1 MLNGFH
7 WFQPIYICPHRL
19 LFATAGLDSA
29 NDIIRYSLDDK
40 VTSIIIKENALAV
53 RIAIDEKYKA
63 IYWIKYISQFMYN
76 ILKTDYNGTTSIV
89 QNITVTSSD
98 IAIGLGKRVYYILD
112 PPNSQILKF
121 NKSNNVLVGNITTFS
136 NPLDMIVARGKN
148 AICYLTQLKCLAQ
161 LNYIFELGLISSAEE
176 HCIQN

>member
-1 MLNGFH
+1 M
-7 WFQPIYICPHRL
+7 
-19 LFATAGLDSA
+19 FATAGLDSA

-53 RIAIDEKYKA
+53 RIAIDEEYKA

-148 AICYLTQLKCLAQ
+148 AICYLTHAVKVPSAAKLYIGIRSYFSSRRTLYTKLRLKCR
-161 LNYIFELGLISSAEE
+161 NS
-176 HCIQN
+176 H

>member
-1 MLNGFH
+1 
-7 WFQPIYICPHRL
+7 
-19 LFATAGLDSA
+19 
-29 NDIIRYSLDDK
+29 
-40 VTSIIIKENALAV
+40 
-53 RIAIDEKYKA
+53 
-63 IYWIKYISQFMYN
+63 MYN

-148 AICYLTQLKCLAQ
+148 AICYLTHAVKVPSAAKLYIGIRSYFSSRRTLYTKLRLKCRNSHQHLWEKMSISISDLLQ
-161 LNYIFELGLISSAEE
+161 LNFSLLISSYIL
-176 HCIQN
+176 CIMLSGLYFCYSSRFMLFNAMRFKCLL